1 MSRYS
6 SYSQYVMYHVM
17 SGDWFFTS
25 PKNQS
30 PLGDGKEGDMPEG
43 EEGFSVPLGAARPA
57 HSVPECPITPPTY
70 HEAARRAVGD
80 EPPHHVPGPRRILR
94 ARRSTSSTS
103 AVQPNW
109 SYARG
114 LRARMEEIFA
124 RGDNSRRL
132 AKSVPSST
140 GAGHKRES
148 RDEGL
153 WTRSSARRRILM
165 EETSRN
171 LSLGTMTHPTSHHEW
186 DCDQVFAQVARAESR
201 QINKLPGPRKGGLI
215 RKLGK

>member
-1 MSRYS
+1 
-6 SYSQYVMYHVM
+6 
-17 SGDWFFTS
+17 
-25 PKNQS
+25 
-30 PLGDGKEGDMPEG
+30 
-43 EEGFSVPLGAARPA
+43 VPLGAARPT
-57 HSVPECPITPPTY
+57 HSVPECPMTPPTC
-70 HEAARRAVGD
+70 HVAARRAVGD

-109 SYARG
+109 SYARE
-114 LRARMEEIFA
+114 LRARMEEVFA
-124 RGDNSRRL
+124 RGDNSLRL

-140 GAGHKRES
+140 GAGHTREF

-153 WTRSSARRRILM
+153 RTRSSARRRILM
-165 EETSRN
+165 EEPSRN
-171 LSLGTMTHPTSHHEW
+171 LSLETMTHMTSQHEW
-186 DCDQVFAQVARAESR
+186 DCDQVFAQVARAER